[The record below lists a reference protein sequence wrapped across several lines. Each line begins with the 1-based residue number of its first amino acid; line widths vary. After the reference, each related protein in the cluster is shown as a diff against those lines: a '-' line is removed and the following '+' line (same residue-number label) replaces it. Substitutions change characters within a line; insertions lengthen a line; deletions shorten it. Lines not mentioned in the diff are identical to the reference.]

1 MEDTR
6 TQKFFQNSLMNLSLF
21 SPFDKQPFFLLHQT
35 PHTHTRKNKGDRLRR
50 NRRKNRL
57 LKGQK
62 MARQHGNSKSR
73 SRTKK
78 TISPNSALYI
88 WGLAPVIIFS
98 FPLFLGE
105 GVEGC
110 GVTNF
115 PFLPFCS
122 SSFSFEVQ
130 KTYHEVFFSF
140 FGGEEGGGGGI

>member
-98 FPLFLGE
+98 F
-105 GVEGC
+105 
-110 GVTNF
+110 
-115 PFLPFCS
+115 LPFFGQRS
-122 SSFSFEVQ
+122 GGMWRDEFSFSSFL
-130 KTYHEVFFSF
+130 FFF
-140 FGGEEGGGGGI
+140 FFF